1 MPSSPGMKKDSCVC
15 RKQVDIINMLAK
27 YSLDKKQFLSFY
39 RRQKDE
45 CIRECSLN
53 WGLEIWRTSLHYY
66 YLPRVHNTFKNDTS
80 SGSGAI

>member
-1 MPSSPGMKKDSCVC
+1 MKEDSCVC

-53 WGLEIWRTSLHYY
+53 WGLEIWRNALHYY
-66 YLPRVHNTFKNDTS
+66 YLPRVHNTFNNDTS
-80 SGSGAI
+80 SGFGAI